1 MKRGVVDAFNR
12 SVVERRS
19 IFLEDMLR
27 RGSPFAE
34 IAGFL
39 QRSEL
44 EISEKAKELE
54 VKRKRRRFSRT
65 AAPSAEL

>member
-1 MKRGVVDAFNR
+1 MHSTAPWSKDYIF
-12 SVVERRS
+12 
-19 IFLEDMLR
+19 FLEDMLR
-27 RGSPFAE
+27 RGSSFAE

-54 VKRKRRRFSRT
+54 VKRKRRRFSGPQP
-65 AAPSAEL
+65 AQPK

>member
-1 MKRGVVDAFNR
+1 MHSTAPWSKDYIF
-12 SVVERRS
+12 
-19 IFLEDMLR
+19 FLEDMLR
-27 RGSPFAE
+27 RGSSFAE

-65 AAPSAEL
+65 SPLSRT